1 MVAITSFWSSRVIDW
16 GAAAARFVFQS
27 NSAKAR
33 ALIRL
38 HMGLASRF
46 LVGSFWRVRPGC
58 HGEVPAARLRDQL
71 SSAQL
76 EVLFGDADGD
86 AEMGGLGRE
95 DGGVR
100 LGGPHTEPGETTGEL
115 RIAGLGH
122 DDIDH
127 ALRGVATAGNLA
139 AAHSREEV
147 GQPLLGGS
155 AVLDGEQ
162 AGEARSGRLA
172 I

>member
-1 MVAITSFWSSRVIDW
+1 MVTITSFWSSRVIDW

-46 LVGSFWRVRPGC
+46 LVDSFWRVRPGC
-58 HGEVPAARLRDQL
+58 HGEVPAASLRHQL

-76 EVLFGDADGD
+76 EGLFGDADGD
-86 AEMGGLGRE
+86 AEKGGLGRE
-95 DGGVR
+95 DGGMR
-100 LGGPHTEPGETTGEL
+100 LGAPGTERGEAAGKL

-122 DDIDH
+122 RHLDH
-127 ALRGVATAGNLA
+127 TLRGVATAGDLA
-139 AAHSREEV
+139 SAHPREQL
-147 GQPLLGGS
+147 GQPLLRGS
-155 AVLDGEQ
+155 AVLDGE
-162 AGEARSGRLA
+162 
-172 I
+172 